1 MLKISKLADY
11 AILVM
16 GSVSAHSN
24 KLLSAKDIAIDTHL
38 TEPTVGKLLKL
49 LTKQHLLNSER
60 GVKGGYKSAH
70 PANAITVAEIIE
82 AVDGK
87 IAMIECDKSDSCCAV
102 ESICTVSS
110 NWQKISSGIREA
122 LAGISLAD
130 MQHEIP
136 EAMIQ
141 FDFKKRLTQ

>member
-16 GSVSAHSN
+16 SSISSQN
-24 KLLSAKDIAIDTHL
+24 DKILSAKDIAVETQL
-38 TEPTVGKLLKL
+38 TEPTVGKLLKI
-49 LTKQHLLNSER
+49 LTKHQLLSSER
-60 GVKGGYKSAH
+60 GVKGGYKSVR
-70 PANAITVAEIIE
+70 PANKITIAEIIE

-87 IAMIECDKSDSCCAV
+87 IAMIECDKINSGCTV

-110 NWQKISSGIREA
+110 NWQKISSAIRNA
-122 LAGISLAD
+122 LTDISLAD

-136 EAMIQ
+136 ESIIQ
-141 FDFKKRLTQ
+141 FDFKKRIKQ